1 MAKEK
6 TIVFLGAGSMA
17 SAMIA
22 GLISNRLVAPDQI
35 VATNVSNRKRLE
47 ELAERYHIHTTQDRK
62 EAVSRADIVI
72 FAMKPKD
79 LKAAIEEIRPSLRV
93 DEQLYVSVLA
103 GIPTAYIERLL
114 GAKASVIR
122 TMPNTSASV
131 GASATAIC
139 KGAYATDEQLAEVK
153 RLFSAIGSV
162 TVVKEE
168 KLDAITGV
176 AGSGPAYFY
185 FIVEAMEKAAIES
198 GLTEEEAKSFI
209 TQTIVGVGKRLQ
221 STTKTAKQL
230 YEEVMSP
237 QGTTEAGINVLREHH
252 VQRAIETA
260 VLKAVARSKELG
272 NSFQ

>member
-131 GASATAIC
+131 GASATDDTYVSAGELLRTARASRPNSG
-139 KGAYATDEQLAEVK
+139 KVRMRPAGHL
-153 RLFSAIGSV
+153 RLSA
-162 TVVKEE
+162 
-168 KLDAITGV
+168 
-176 AGSGPAYFY
+176 
-185 FIVEAMEKAAIES
+185 
-198 GLTEEEAKSFI
+198 
-209 TQTIVGVGKRLQ
+209 
-221 STTKTAKQL
+221 
-230 YEEVMSP
+230 
-237 QGTTEAGINVLREHH
+237 
-252 VQRAIETA
+252 
-260 VLKAVARSKELG
+260 
-272 NSFQ
+272 